1 MAVFGWHEWWRRLT
15 ARRTVPGGGDP
26 DAPPPGD
33 PPETGGPGRLDDCT
47 LKAYAMQEAEWAE
60 ALIRVE
66 SARVD
71 GEIRLLS
78 TRLLLGTF
86 CASVLLLS
94 IAVAGRVVPT
104 TRFDATAP
112 LATAITGAIAAA
124 LLTSLAA
131 GIGRV
136 LRARA
141 DAGRPGGLSV
151 PPAPAAEPRPE
162 PGPGPSAAP

>member
-15 ARRTVPGGGDP
+15 ARRTG
-26 DAPPPGD
+26 PGD
-33 PPETGGPGRLDDCT
+33 GEPDGAAPAGPPEAGGPAQLDDCT

-78 TRLLLGTF
+78 ARLLLGTF

-104 TRFDATAP
+104 TGFGAATP

-131 GIGRV
+131 GLGKV

-141 DAGRPGGLSV
+141 DAARPVGLSA
-151 PPAPAAEPRPE
+151 PPGPAAEPRPE